1 MKIAAIAWVA
11 IRRFIRDRA
20 NLFFVFVLPIGI
32 IILIGAQ
39 FGGDQDPEIGVYQP
53 ADAGPIAQSIVDN
66 LDATEGLRIV
76 NMSTPDEVTD
86 AVALGRVL
94 IGLVLPDRLTGRLE
108 AGETV
113 QAEVIHPEGA
123 ILGPYEAL
131 LRDAVAK
138 ATETEVIIRIAIAE
152 GTTRQAA
159 AAAAPEAAE
168 GVPEIEV
175 VTTVA
180 GTSLFEGVSSQFQI
194 GATSQLV
201 LFMFL
206 TGLTGSAA
214 LIQARQYGVTRRM
227 LATPTAASTVI
238 LGEAL
243 GRYWV
248 VLLQGLYIILA
259 TSLMFGI
266 DWGNLLGAAA
276 VVLAFCAV
284 GAAAAM
290 LSGTLFANDQ
300 QATGIGVIV
309 GLTLAALGG
318 CMVPLE
324 LFPPAM
330 ETVAYFTP
338 HAWAMDAFA
347 DLQRR
352 GASLI
357 DILPQLG
364 VILAFAAGLLAL
376 AAWRMRVTLGRI

>member
-11 IRRFIRDRA
+11 VRRFTRDRT

-39 FGGDQDPEIGVYQP
+39 FGGDRDPELGVYLP
-53 ADAGPIAQSIVDN
+53 PDGGAVAQSVVDN
-66 LDATEGLRIV
+66 LNATQGLRAVDIA
-76 NMSTPDEVTD
+76 TAGEVAE
-86 AVALGRVL
+86 AVALGRVTV
-94 IGLVLPDRLTGRLE
+94 GLVLPDRLTDRLA

-113 QAEVIHPEGA
+113 QAQMIHPEGGTV
-123 ILGPYEAL
+123 GPYEAL
-131 LRDAVAK
+131 IRDALAR
-138 ATETEVIIRIAIAE
+138 ATETETIIRIAVAE
-152 GTTRQAA
+152 GATRQAA
-159 AAAAPEAAE
+159 AAAAGEAAE
-168 GVPEIEV
+168 GVPEIEI
-175 VTTVA
+175 VTTEA
-180 GTSLFEGVSSQFQI
+180 GTSLFEGVSGQFQI
-194 GATSQLV
+194 GATSQLI

-227 LATPTAASTVI
+227 LSTPTGASTVI
-238 LGEAL
+238 FGEAL

-248 VLLQGLYIILA
+248 VLLQGLYIVLA
-259 TSLMFGI
+259 TSVMFGI
-266 DWGNLLGAAA
+266 DWGNLFGASA
-276 VVLAFCAV
+276 VILAFCAV
-284 GAAAAM
+284 GASAAM
-290 LSGTLFANDQ
+290 LSGTIFANDQ
-300 QATGIGVIV
+300 QAAGIGVVV

-324 LFPPAM
+324 LFPPAI
-330 ETVAYFTP
+330 ERIAYFTP

-352 GASLI
+352 GASII

-364 VILAFAAGLLAL
+364 AILAFAAGLLAL

>member
-1 MKIAAIAWVA
+1 MKIAAIAWVSV
-11 IRRFIRDRA
+11 RRFIRDRA

-39 FGGDQDPEIGVYQP
+39 FGGDRDPELGVYLP
-53 ADAGPIAQSIVDN
+53 PDGGAIGQSIVDN
-66 LDATEGLRIV
+66 LNATEGLRVVAI
-76 NMSTPDEVTD
+76 STPGEVTE
-86 AVALGRVL
+86 AVALGRVMV
-94 IGLVLPDRLTGRLE
+94 GLVLPDRLTDRLA
-108 AGETV
+108 AGETL
-113 QAEVIHPEGA
+113 QAQMIHSEGG
-123 ILGPYEAL
+123 IVGPYEAL
-131 LRDAVAK
+131 LRDALAK
-138 ATETEVIIRIAIAE
+138 ATEAETIIRIAIAE
-152 GTTRQAA
+152 GATRQAA
-159 AAAAPEAAE
+159 IAAAGDAAE
-168 GVPEIEV
+168 GVPEIEI
-175 VTTVA
+175 VTTQA
-180 GTSLFEGVSSQFQI
+180 GTSLFEGVSGQFQI
-194 GATSQLV
+194 GATSQLI

-214 LIQARQYGVTRRM
+214 LIQVRQFGVTRRM
-227 LATPTAASTVI
+227 LATPTGASTVI
-238 LGEAL
+238 FGEAL

-248 VLLQGLYIILA
+248 VLLQGLYIVLA
-259 TSLMFGI
+259 TSIMFGI
-266 DWGNLLGAAA
+266 DWGNLLGASA
-276 VVLAFCAV
+276 VILTFCAV

-300 QATGIGVIV
+300 QAAGIGVVV

-330 ETVAYFTP
+330 ETIAYFTP

-352 GASLI
+352 GASII

-364 VILAFAAGLLAL
+364 VILAFAIGLLAL